1 MFDHMGISEEIYRDV
16 VEKHKKQPGE
26 IPTVILT
33 PGKRYQKPPCH
44 HPTTI
49 RSLLACLIQ

>member
-49 RSLLACLIQ
+49 GSLMACLIQ